1 MSGTGVVKSCEVCNV
16 TFTTRTTTTGEWE
29 TRCATCQSERQTSF
43 NVQKLNRQVQSNMMS
58 LESRTK
64 AMEDKFSNIELV
76 IDVAARDIVTDAVT
90 KALEE
95 IKAST
100 LEEAK
105 KIIEVHVKEQT
116 EKWQMQL
123 VTMNNRIRTLTEE
136 LGLDD

>member
-1 MSGTGVVKSCEVCNV
+1 
-16 TFTTRTTTTGEWE
+16 
-29 TRCATCQSERQTSF
+29 
-43 NVQKLNRQVQSNMMS
+43 
-58 LESRTK
+58 
-64 AMEDKFSNIELV
+64 MEDKFNNIELV
-76 IDVAARDIVTDAVT
+76 IEVAAKDIVTDAVI

-105 KIIEVHVKEQT
+105 RIIEVHVKEQT

-123 VTMNNRIRTLTEE
+123 LKMNNRIRTLTQE

>member
-1 MSGTGVVKSCEVCNV
+1 MSARGIVRECKICGTSFKTKTSTSAV
-16 TFTTRTTTTGEWE
+16 WE
-29 TRCATCQSERQTSF
+29 TKCDSCHNQRRTKDS
-43 NVQKLNRQVQSNMMS
+43 VQKLNRQVQNNMMS

-64 AMEDKFSNIELV
+64 AMEEKFGNIELV
-76 IDVAARDIVTDAVT
+76 IEVAARDIVTDAVT

-105 KIIEVHVKEQT
+105 QIIEAHVKEQT

-123 VTMNNRIRTLTEE
+123 LKMNNRIRTLTQE

>member
-1 MSGTGVVKSCEVCNV
+1 MSARGVVKECVVCGT
-16 TFTTRTTTTGEWE
+16 TFTTKASTTAVYQHKCDTCYNEKRT
-29 TRCATCQSERQTSF
+29 SDS
-43 NVQKLNRQVQSNMMS
+43 VQKLNRQVQNNMMS

-64 AMEDKFSNIELV
+64 AMEEKFGNIELV
-76 IDVAARDIVTDAVT
+76 IEVAAKDIVTDAVT

-105 KIIEVHVKEQT
+105 QIIEVHVKEQT

-123 VTMNNRIRTLTEE
+123 LKMNNRIRILTQE
-136 LGLDD
+136 LGLDE

>member
-1 MSGTGVVKSCEVCNV
+1 MSGMGIVKECEVCGT
-16 TFTTRTTTTGEWE
+16 TFTTRTNTTAVYE
-29 TRCATCQSERQTSF
+29 RKCDACYSEKRTSES
-43 NVQKLNRQVQSNMMS
+43 VQKLNRQVQNNMMS

-64 AMEDKFSNIELV
+64 AMEKKFGNIELV
-76 IDVAARDIVTDAVT
+76 IEVAAKDIVTDAIT

-105 KIIEVHVKEQT
+105 QIIEAHVKEQT

-123 VTMNNRIRTLTEE
+123 LKMNNRIRTLTQE

>member
-1 MSGTGVVKSCEVCNV
+1 MSARGIVKECTICGTSFKTKTNTSGV
-16 TFTTRTTTTGEWE
+16 WE
-29 TRCATCQSERQTSF
+29 TRCDACHSERKTKDS
-43 NVQKLNRQVQSNMMS
+43 VQKLNRQVQNNMMS

-64 AMEDKFSNIELV
+64 AMEEKFANIELV
-76 IDVAARDIVTDAVT
+76 IEVAARDIVTDAVT

-105 KIIEVHVKEQT
+105 QIIEAHVKEQT

-123 VTMNNRIRTLTEE
+123 LKMNNRIRTLTQE

>member
-1 MSGTGVVKSCEVCNV
+1 MSATGVVKECEACGI
-16 TFTTRTTTTGEWE
+16 TFTTKTSTTAIYERRCDACYSEKRT
-29 TRCATCQSERQTSF
+29 SDS
-43 NVQKLNRQVQSNMMS
+43 VQKLNRQVQNNMMS

-64 AMEDKFSNIELV
+64 AMEEKFGNIELV
-76 IDVAARDIVTDAVT
+76 IEVAAKDIVTDAIT

-100 LEEAK
+100 LKEAK
-105 KIIEVHVKEQT
+105 QIIEAHVKEQT

-123 VTMNNRIRTLTEE
+123 LKMNNRIRTLTQE

>member
-1 MSGTGVVKSCEVCNV
+1 MSARGVVKECETCGI
-16 TFTTRTTTTGEWE
+16 TFTTKTSTTALYERKCDACYSEKRT
-29 TRCATCQSERQTSF
+29 SDS
-43 NVQKLNRQVQSNMMS
+43 VQKLNRQVQNNMMS

-64 AMEDKFSNIELV
+64 AMEEKFSNIELV
-76 IDVAARDIVTDAVT
+76 IEVAARDIVTDAIT

-105 KIIEVHVKEQT
+105 QIIEVHVKEQT

-123 VTMNNRIRTLTEE
+123 LKMNNRIRVLTKE
-136 LGLDD
+136 LELDD

>member
-1 MSGTGVVKSCEVCNV
+1 MSARGIVRECTICGTSFKTKTNTSAV
-16 TFTTRTTTTGEWE
+16 WE
-29 TRCATCQSERQTSF
+29 TRCDACHSERKTKDS
-43 NVQKLNRQVQSNMMS
+43 VQKLNRQVQNNMMS
-58 LESRTK
+58 LEARTK
-64 AMEDKFSNIELV
+64 AVEDKFGNIELV
-76 IDVAARDIVTDAVT
+76 IEVAARDIVTDAVT

-105 KIIEVHVKEQT
+105 QIIEAHVKEQT

-123 VTMNNRIRTLTEE
+123 LKMNNRIRKLTEE